1 MYDNGGVQA
10 VYDINNNNRNN
21 DWGDG
26 GFLWIIVLFALFGWG
41 GNGFGWGGNNG
52 LNTAGLGLQGTID
65 TNFITRDLFATNQNV
80 SNQGCDTRS
89 AVSNMGYQLQNSMQN
104 LSAQLAS
111 CCCETNRS
119 IDAVRYENAK
129 NTCDIITAGNMN
141 TRDIIASQNDGFQ
154 KILDKMCQT
163 EIQTL
168 RDSLNTANLQ
178 LSQQAQSAVI
188 NANINSAVNQ
198 LMPKT
203 PVPAYLTCSPYES
216 QMFGRFGFNGF
227 NGFGFNN
234 GCCGFNN
241 NCGGC
246 C

>member
-154 KILDKMCQT
+154 KILDKMCQN

-168 RDSLNTANLQ
+168 RDGLNTANLQ
-178 LSQQAQSAVI
+178 LSQQAQT
-188 NANINSAVNQ
+188 ANLIAT
-198 LMPKT
+198 LRPT
-203 PVPAYLTCSPYES
+203 PTPAYLTCSPYES

-227 NGFGFNN
+227 NN
-234 GCCGFNN
+234 GCFGFNN
-241 NCGGC
+241 NCGSC